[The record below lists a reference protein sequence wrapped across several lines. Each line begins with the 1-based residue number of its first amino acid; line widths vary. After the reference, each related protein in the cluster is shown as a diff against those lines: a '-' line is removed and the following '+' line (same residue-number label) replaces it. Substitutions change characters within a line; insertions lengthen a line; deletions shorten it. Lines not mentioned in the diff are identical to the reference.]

1 MDKRSVH
8 VVLPFRPEAVREARS
23 IVRHY
28 GRGLTVTLVD
38 DAELLASEVVTN
50 AVRHG
55 GPVIEFAVAVDA
67 ASLTVR
73 VSDGSSRLPAL
84 RSDSSMDEPS
94 GRGLRMVDQVAS
106 EWGVELVTGDGKTV
120 WFRLSDQ
127 NDQDRE
133 TLGHENEDGVE
144 GTKAWN

>member
-1 MDKRSVH
+1 VNRRSVH
-8 VVLPFRPEAVREARS
+8 VVLPFRAEAVREARS

-28 GRGLTVTLVD
+28 GGELSTEIVE

-73 VSDGSSRLPAL
+73 VSDGSSRLPNLRDDSAL
-84 RSDSSMDEPS
+84 DEPS
-94 GRGLRMVDQVAS
+94 GRGLKMVDQVAT
-106 EWGVELVTGDGKTV
+106 EWGVELVAGDGKTV
-120 WFRLSDQ
+120 WFRLNARYEQS
-127 NDQDRE
+127 RE
-133 TLGHENEDGVE
+133 TLVDENEIGVE
-144 GTKAWN
+144 GANAWN

>member
-1 MDKRSVH
+1 VNRRSVH

-28 GRGLTVTLVD
+28 GRGLTVELVD

-73 VSDGSSRLPAL
+73 VSDGSSRLPSL
-84 RSDSSMDEPS
+84 RSDSAADEPS
-94 GRGLRMVDQVAS
+94 GRGLKMVEQVAS

-120 WFRLSDQ
+120 WFRL
-127 NDQDRE
+127 NDRIEPDRE
-133 TLGHENEDGVE
+133 RLAGENEDGVE
-144 GTKAWN
+144 GAKAWN